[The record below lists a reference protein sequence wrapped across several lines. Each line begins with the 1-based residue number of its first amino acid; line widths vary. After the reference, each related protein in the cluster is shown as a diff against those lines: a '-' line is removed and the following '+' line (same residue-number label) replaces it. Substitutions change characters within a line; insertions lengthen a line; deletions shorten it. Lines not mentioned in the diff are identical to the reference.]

1 MASVEEIVKKI
12 SEKSGKSGDDIRK
25 MISEKQDELSG
36 LVSEE
41 GAAYIVG
48 RELGVSLLKET
59 ERRLKV
65 KNIVPGLRSL
75 DLTAKVARIF
85 DVREFEREGK
95 KGKVLN
101 LLVGDETG
109 TARLSLWNEEV
120 DRWKELKEGDVIR
133 ISGGWIK
140 SDNRGQPELR
150 VGKGKM
156 EKVDEEIELP
166 EMPTTERLQDLAV
179 AKRKDISE
187 LREGDFGEI
196 RASLIQIFR
205 RNPFYRVCPECGGKI
220 TEQDGKITC
229 KEHGEVEP
237 GFQVVLSGIVDDG
250 TGNIRATFFRELG
263 EKLFGKPVKEL
274 REMAMK
280 ETDPLNIYDK
290 FTGLGK
296 EFVLRGRVK
305 RNSYTENLELMVND
319 LEEADVKREAEQ
331 LVKELSSK

>member
-1 MASVEEIVKKI
+1 MTSVEEIVKKI
-12 SEKSGKSGDDIRK
+12 GEKSGKSADEIKK

-75 DLTAKVARIF
+75 DLTARVARIF

-109 TARLSLWNEEV
+109 TVRLSLWNEEV

-150 VGKGKM
+150 IGKGRMDKA
-156 EKVDEEIELP
+156 DEEVELP
-166 EMPTTERLQDLAV
+166 AMPSTEKLQDLAV

-187 LREGDFGEI
+187 LKEGDFGEI

-205 RNPFYRVCPECGGKI
+205 RNPFYRVCPTCGGKI
-220 TEQDGKITC
+220 MEQDGKVTC

-237 GFQVVLSGIVDDG
+237 GFQMVLSGIVDDG
-250 TGNIRATFFRELG
+250 TGNIRATFFRELA

-274 REMAMK
+274 RDMAMK
-280 ETDPLNIYDK
+280 ETDPLNIYEQ

-305 RNSYTENLELMVND
+305 RNSYTENLEFMVND

-331 LVKELSSK
+331 LVKELSA